1 VSQHDYDIANAS
13 GASVRSD
20 LNNALSAIVSLN
32 SGASAPSTTYAD
44 MLWVDTTNGLIKR
57 RNSANSGWLPFGPRS
72 STMVQAKTGVYTVLP
87 SDFGT
92 LIDCTS
98 GTFDLDLT
106 AAATLGDGFW
116 FMARNSGS
124 GTISIDPNSTE
135 NIDGSSTSITLAA
148 GESVIVFCNGSAF
161 KTIGRSVA
169 AASQAEMETGTS
181 VSVYVSP
188 GRAQYHPGVAKA
200 WCNFVGT
207 NTGTFSPT
215 TGHNVASVIRN
226 GTGDY
231 TVNFTTA
238 FSGTSYANALSA
250 RLSTGTIGIANGP
263 TAAPGT
269 SSFRFVTVNSSF
281 SVADALFVSAVFWG
295 DQA

>member
-1 VSQHDYDIANAS
+1 MAQHDYVIDNAS

-20 LNNALSAIVSLN
+20 LNNALSAAVTIN

-57 RNSANSGWLPFGPRS
+57 RNSTNAAWVPIGPRS
-72 STMVQAKTGVYTVLP
+72 STMVQAKTGTYTIAL

-98 GTFDLDLT
+98 GTFTLNLT
-106 AAATLGDGFW
+106 AVATLGDGFYC
-116 FMARNSGS
+116 FVRNSGS
-124 GTISIDPNSTE
+124 GTITLDPNSTE
-135 NIDGSSTSITLAA
+135 QIDGASTIDLSS
-148 GESVIVFCNGSAF
+148 GEAVMVWCNGSAF
-161 KTIGRSVA
+161 KTVGRSVSA
-169 AASQAEMETGTS
+169 ATQAQMETGTS

-188 GRAQYHPGVAKA
+188 GRAHYHPGVAKA

-238 FSGTSYANALSA
+238 FSGTSYSNSLSA
-250 RLSTGTIGIANGP
+250 RLGTGTFGIANGP
-263 TAAPGT
+263 IAAPGT
-269 SSFRFVTVNSSF
+269 SSFRFVTLNSSF
-281 SVADALFVSAVFWG
+281 AVADALFVSAAFWG